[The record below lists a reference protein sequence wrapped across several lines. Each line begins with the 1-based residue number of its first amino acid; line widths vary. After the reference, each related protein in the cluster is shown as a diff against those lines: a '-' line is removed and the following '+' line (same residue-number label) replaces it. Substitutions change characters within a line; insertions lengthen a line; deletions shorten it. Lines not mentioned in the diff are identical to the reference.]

1 MHVVIVGVRDI
12 DQNEKD
18 NIRKSGI
25 TEIYT
30 MRDIDERG
38 MRTVIEEA
46 LRTADAEQRAITS
59 RSIWI
64 GSILKMRPVWERPC
78 VVERHIAKRI

>member
-1 MHVVIVGVRDI
+1 MACRWPALDAGLVRADLGHLCAVQRRCMNVVIVGVRDI

-30 MRDIDERG
+30 MRDIG
-38 MRTVIEEA
+38 
-46 LRTADAEQRAITS
+46 
-59 RSIWI
+59 
-64 GSILKMRPVWERPC
+64 
-78 VVERHIAKRI
+78 